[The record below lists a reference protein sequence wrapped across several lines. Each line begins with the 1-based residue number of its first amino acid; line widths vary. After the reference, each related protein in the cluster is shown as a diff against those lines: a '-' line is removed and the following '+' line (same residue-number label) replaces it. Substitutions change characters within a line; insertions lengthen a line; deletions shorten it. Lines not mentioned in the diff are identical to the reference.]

1 MESARR
7 PNEEQASLWNGLG
20 GRGWVEAQAT
30 LDRLLQPFED
40 SLLDAAAVRA
50 GSRVLDVGCG
60 TGSTT
65 LAFARRVGAAGRAV
79 GVDISEPML
88 ALARVRGERDRLP
101 ATFVC
106 ADAQV
111 HAFEPASFDTIVSRF
126 GVMFFD
132 DPVRAFANLRRA
144 ARPGAELRFV
154 AWRSGAENPFM
165 TTAERAAAPLL
176 PDLPPRD
183 PNGPGQFAFAD
194 PERVRRILGESG
206 WTGVEIAPNDPVC
219 TLPEPDLTRYLI
231 RLGPLGRV
239 LQDADEPTRARIM
252 AVVRPAFAPFVH
264 GNEVRFTAACWMVTA
279 RAAAA

>member
-1 MESARR
+1 
-7 PNEEQASLWNGLG
+7 
-20 GRGWVEAQAT
+20 
-30 LDRLLQPFED
+30 
-40 SLLDAAAVRA
+40 
-50 GSRVLDVGCG
+50 
-60 TGSTT
+60 
-65 LAFARRVGAAGRAV
+65 
-79 GVDISEPML
+79 
-88 ALARVRGERDRLP
+88 
-101 ATFVC
+101 
-106 ADAQV
+106 
-111 HAFEPASFDTIVSRF
+111 
-126 GVMFFD
+126 MFFD
-132 DPVRAFANLRRA
+132 SPVQAFANLRHAAKDGAMLRA
-144 ARPGAELRFV
+144 I
-154 AWRSGAENPFM
+154 AWRSAAENPFM